1 MNERMM
7 KKCVFI
13 FLTFLTVVTASAQE
27 HKFSP
32 EKFQA
37 DMEAFLAHEA
47 NLTQQEAARLFP
59 IFREMHQKQ
68 RAVYGRMRKLSQ
80 EKPADEAACAKVI
93 SECDKMN
100 IELKQIEQ
108 QYHKKML
115 QEVSAFKVSAVIMAE
130 SRFHRDMM
138 KGWQRGGRGRRP

>member
-1 MNERMM
+1 M
-7 KKCVFI
+7 KKCILV
-13 FLTFLTVVTASAQE
+13 FLTFLVVVAARAQE

-37 DMEAFLAHEA
+37 DMEAFITREA

-59 IFREMHQKQ
+59 ILREMQQKQ
-68 RAVYGRMRKLSQ
+68 RAAYGRMRKLSQ
-80 EKPADEAACAKVI
+80 ERPADEAACARVI
-93 SECDKMN
+93 NECDKIN

-108 QYHKKML
+108 NYHKKML
-115 QEVSAFKVSAVIMAE
+115 KEVSAFKVSAAIMAE

-138 KGWQRGGRGRRP
+138 KGWQRGGKGRRP